1 MNATS
6 PFRRW
11 LSLYPRDYSPDLTPE
26 AKSPLDH
33 LQKTVHSH
41 GQDPA
46 LCYFNKIIS
55 YQELDEMSNAFACA
69 LKDFGIKKGDRV
81 ALYLQNIPQF
91 VIAQYGIWKT
101 GGIVVPLNPMY
112 KEKELTYYFR
122 DASVRVLV
130 CMESLYGEMVR
141 KVVKETGV
149 EHVITTSELDF
160 LDPESPRPSLLK
172 GIEKNRDLNTLD
184 FITLIERYRGKH
196 SPEVELSR
204 EDVAYLTYTSGTT
217 GRPKGV
223 VRTHENNLSQYILN
237 DINMGLRPDDCVML
251 VMPMCHINSIFYS
264 FTYTYVSARVFVYN
278 MISFDPV
285 DLLKTIEKEK
295 ITFTSLVPTHYIMML
310 SLPDEVK
317 KSINVSSMRQL
328 LISSAPAR
336 KDTKMAIMDY
346 FKNAELWEAY
356 GSTEAG
362 LVTLLRPEEQFKK
375 LGSIGREI
383 WGTDRIKIMDEN
395 GKEVPRGQVG
405 ELYSRTPH
413 IFKEYWKDPEKTK
426 SAFQGE
432 WFSAGDMA
440 FQDEDGYFTLVDRK
454 ANMIITG
461 GENVFPSEIENILGS
476 HPAVKYVAVIGIPHE
491 KWGEAVKA
499 VVTLHQGKT
508 ATEKEL
514 IDSCRGKIAGYK
526 IPKSVD
532 FIKDEEMPMTPT
544 GKILHRILREKYGKW
559 SDVK

>member
-1 MNATS
+1 MTAGIVLKMMAKQY
-6 PFRRW
+6 PDKQGAADKFRTMTFKQWNDRSCR
-11 LSLYPRDYSPDLTPE
+11 L
-26 AKSPLDH
+26 
-33 LQKTVHSH
+33 
-41 GQDPA
+41 
-46 LCYFNKIIS
+46 
-55 YQELDEMSNAFACA
+55 SNALA
-69 LKDFGIKKGDRV
+69 KMGIKKGDRFAILAYNCV
-81 ALYLQNIPQF
+81 EWLEIYAAAAKGGQITVPIMFRLAPPEIEYVVNHAECKGFFVSKDFVPIANSIRSKLPGIPPENY
-91 VIAQYGIWKT
+91 VYWGDDPT
-101 GGIVVPLNPMY
+101 PEGY
-112 KEKELTYYFR
+112 RSY
-122 DASVRVLV
+122 
-130 CMESLYGEMVR
+130 ESLIAGA
-141 KVVKETGV
+141 
-149 EHVITTSELDF
+149 
-160 LDPESPRPSLLK
+160 
-172 GIEKNRDLNTLD
+172 
-184 FITLIERYRGKH
+184 
-196 SPEVELSR
+196 SPEEPDVVVDA
-204 EDVAYLTYTSGTT
+204 EDVWNLMYTSGTT
-217 GRPKGV
+217 GKPKGV
-223 VRTHENNLSQYILN
+223 VRTHESNVSQYLLN
-237 DINMGLRPDDCVML
+237 AINMGLRPDDCVML
-251 VMPMCHINSIFYS
+251 VMPMCHINSIYYS
-264 FTYTYVSARVFVYN
+264 FTYTYVSAKVFVYN
-278 MISFDPV
+278 MVSFDPV

-310 SLPDEVK
+310 ALPDEIK
-317 KSINVSSMRQL
+317 KSIDVSSMRQL

-383 WGTDRIKIMDEN
+383 WGSDRIKILDEN

-413 IFKEYWKDPEKTK
+413 CFKEYWKDPEKTK
-426 SAFQGE
+426 SVFQGE

-461 GENVFPSEIENILGS
+461 GENVFPSEVENLLGS

-491 KWGEAVKA
+491 KWGESVKA

-508 ATEKEL
+508 ANEKEL
-514 IDSCRGKIAGYK
+514 IDHCRGKIAGYK

-559 SDVK
+559 SDIK

>member
-1 MNATS
+1 MTISKWMTAGTVLKMMAMQYPDKPGAGDKFRKMTFKEWNERSCRLANA
-6 PFRRW
+6 
-11 LSLYPRDYSPDLTPE
+11 L
-26 AKSPLDH
+26 AKLG
-33 LQKTVHSH
+33 V
-41 GQDPA
+41 
-46 LCYFNKIIS
+46 
-55 YQELDEMSNAFACA
+55 
-69 LKDFGIKKGDRV
+69 KKGDRFAILAYNCVEWMEIYAAAAKGGQITVPIMFRLAPPEIEYVVNHSECKAFLV
-81 ALYLQNIPQF
+81 AKDFVQTVNSIRNKLPTIPPENF
-91 VIAQYGIWKT
+91 VYWGDDKTPEGYQSYESIIAKASPAEPDV
-101 GGIVVPLNPMY
+101 IV
-112 KEKELTYYFR
+112 
-122 DASVRVLV
+122 DADDAWNL
-130 CMESLYGEMVR
+130 M
-141 KVVKETGV
+141 
-149 EHVITTSELDF
+149 
-160 LDPESPRPSLLK
+160 
-172 GIEKNRDLNTLD
+172 
-184 FITLIERYRGKH
+184 
-196 SPEVELSR
+196 
-204 EDVAYLTYTSGTT
+204 YTSGTT
-217 GRPKGV
+217 GKPKGV
-223 VRTHENNLSQYILN
+223 IRTHEGNLGQYLLS
-237 DINMGLRPDDCVML
+237 DLNMGVRPDDCVML
-251 VMPMCHINSIFYS
+251 VMPMCHINSIYYS
-264 FTYTYVSARVFVYN
+264 FAYTYVSARVFVYN
-278 MISFDPV
+278 MVSFDPL

-317 KSINVSSMRQL
+317 KSIDVSSIRQL

-336 KDTKMAIMDY
+336 KDTKLAIMEY

-383 WGTDRIKIMDEN
+383 WGTDRIKILDEN
-395 GKEVPRGQVG
+395 GREVPDGQVG

-413 IFKEYWKDPEKTK
+413 VFKEYWKDPEKTK
-426 SAFQGE
+426 SVFQGE

-440 FQDEDGYFTLVDRK
+440 YRDPDGYYVLVDRK

-461 GENVFPSEIENILGS
+461 GENVFPSEVENLLGS
-476 HPAVKYVAVIGIPHE
+476 HPAVKYVAVIGVPHE

-514 IDSCRGKIAGYK
+514 IEYCKGKIAGYK

-559 SDVK
+559 SDMK